1 MRLPTSV
8 RPAGWPMSALLLRAL
23 LFALPVS
30 ALMVALPEVP
40 HWGSLLLVTASA
52 LAWAREPDSLAGTV
66 ALLLVVGWW
75 AAHGVVDWRLPV
87 VAVLLVCAHVLA
99 TVLAHGPGTLRVDP
113 DLARLW
119 AGRAALSLVPLAVA
133 YAAVRGLD
141 PDLAP
146 PWLWMLAA
154 LVAIALMLAAS
165 RLTQAPAE

>member
-1 MRLPTSV
+1 MTR
-8 RPAGWPMSALLLRAL
+8 LLRAL
-23 LFALPVS
+23 LFVLPVS
-30 ALMVALPEVP
+30 ALLVALPEVP
-40 HWGSLLLVTASA
+40 HWASILLVAASA
-52 LAWAREPDSLAGTV
+52 LVWAREPDNLAGTV
-66 ALLLVVGWW
+66 ALLLVIGWW

-113 DLARLW
+113 GLARLW
-119 AGRAALSLVPLAVA
+119 AGRAVLSLAPLGVA

-154 LVAIALMLAAS
+154 LVAVALMLGVS
-165 RLTQAPAE
+165 RATQVEPE